1 MVHLESVQLD
11 ILINILFSFFVVVR
25 TLRIHPL
32 SKSQVFIT
40 ILLTITAMF
49 YIRSLDLS
57 HLSSL
62 KHCTLCH
69 KPSVILKNN

>member
-1 MVHLESVQLD
+1 MGHLESVQLD
-11 ILINILFSFFVVVR
+11 VLINILFSFFVVVR
-25 TLRIHPL
+25 TLQIHPL
-32 SKSQVFIT
+32 SKFQVFLT
-40 ILLTITAMF
+40 ILLTLVTMF

-69 KPSVILKNN
+69 KPSIILKNN